1 MISRIQLLIC
11 LAFLLV
17 AGTPLAS
24 DKGHMVEKGHSG
36 DEGHTGDKGHMQFK
50 LKEYPIS
57 EEFRHF
63 ATPTTQEDPVLGKA
77 GDYLVRKSDVDRLLA
92 YYPPETQGRLQENP
106 AEMQTLVRR
115 MLEVKI
121 IADVARKEKFD
132 QMPQIKKQLDYVA
145 DDFLSKE
152 YLAKVV
158 MEKETVSETDLKEFY
173 RQNKEQLGV
182 PEQVWARHILFKVDP
197 TASEEEK
204 STARE
209 QAEAVLKR
217 ARAGEDFEKLAQ
229 LHSDDESSR
238 AKGADLG
245 YFTRGRTV
253 PGFEEVAFDTNP
265 GEISDIVETRYGYHI
280 IKVEDHLDARERSF
294 EEMRYYIRDELQRQM
309 VTSRV
314 QEFIRETTAKAGM
327 QVFSE
332 RISGK

>member
-1 MISRIQLLIC
+1 MISRIQVLLC
-11 LAFLLV
+11 TTLLLLAGV
-17 AGTPLAS
+17 AFAM
-24 DKGHMVEKGHSG
+24 DQGHLGEK
-36 DEGHTGDKGHMQFK
+36 GHTGDRGHMELKF
-50 LKEYPIS
+50 KEYPIN
-57 EEFRHF
+57 EEFRRF

-77 GDYLVRKSDVDRLLA
+77 GDYLVRKSDVDRLIA
-92 YYPPETQGRLQENP
+92 YYPPEAQSRLQENP

-121 IADVARKEKFD
+121 IADVARNEKFD
-132 QMPQIKKQLDYVA
+132 QTPQIKKQLDYVA

-158 MEKETVSETDLKEFY
+158 MEKETVSEGDLREFY
-173 RQNKEQLGV
+173 RQNRKQLGV

-197 TASEEEK
+197 TASEKEK
-204 STARE
+204 NEARE

-229 LHSDDESSR
+229 LHSDDESSK
-238 AKGADLG
+238 AKGGDLG

-253 PGFEEVAFDTNP
+253 PGFEQVAFNTNP
-265 GEISDIVETRYGYHI
+265 GEISHIVETRYGYHI
-280 IKVEDHLDARERSF
+280 IKVEDHLEGRERSF
-294 EEMRYYIRDELQRQM
+294 DEMRYYIQDELQRQLA
-309 VTSRV
+309 TSKV
-314 QEFIRETTAKAGM
+314 KTFIREATEKVGM